1 MARQKTNPGQLRR
14 SDRLAKQAPPPP
26 PQQQKRR
33 NSLELLRDAIAPSIA
48 KTARAAA
55 AKTKQL
61 LAMAAKVA
69 KASVG
74 EGPAVV
80 HLHPERARRGSTY
93 SEVDALYQNGSC

>member
-1 MARQKTNPGQLRR
+1 MKLQRKERKRP
-14 SDRLAKQAPPPP
+14 
-26 PQQQKRR
+26 RR
-33 NSLELLRDAIAPSIA
+33 NSLEMLRDAVAPSITKA
-48 KTARAAA
+48 GRVAAQ
-55 AKTKQL
+55 KTKAL
-61 LAMAAKVA
+61 FAMAARLA

>member
-1 MARQKTNPGQLRR
+1 M
-14 SDRLAKQAPPPP
+14 
-26 PQQQKRR
+26 
-33 NSLELLRDAIAPSIA
+33 LRDAVAPSITKA
-48 KTARAAA
+48 GRVAAQ
-55 AKTKQL
+55 KTKAL
-61 LAMAAKVA
+61 FAMATRLA

>member
-1 MARQKTNPGQLRR
+1 MKL
-14 SDRLAKQAPPPP
+14 
-26 PQQQKRR
+26 QQKSRRTQPGRMPQRPRR
-33 NSLELLRDAIAPSIA
+33 NSLEMLKDAMAPPM
-48 KTARAAA
+48 RMAAQ
-55 AKTKQL
+55 KTKAL
-61 LAMAAKVA
+61 FAMATKFA

>member
-1 MARQKTNPGQLRR
+1 MKQQGRERR
-14 SDRLAKQAPPPP
+14 T
-26 PQQQKRR
+26 RR
-33 NSLELLRDAIAPSIA
+33 NSLEILKEAVAPSISKA
-48 KTARAAA
+48 GRVA
-55 AKTKQL
+55 AKKTRAL
-61 LAMAAKVA
+61 FAMAARLA

>member
-1 MARQKTNPGQLRR
+1 MKLLANRRRVHAGRMAQRQ
-14 SDRLAKQAPPPP
+14 
-26 PQQQKRR
+26 RR
-33 NSLELLRDAIAPSIA
+33 NSLEMLRDAVAHSMKVA
-48 KTARAAA
+48 AR
-55 AKTKQL
+55 KTKAL
-61 LAMAAKVA
+61 FAMAGKLA

>member
-1 MARQKTNPGQLRR
+1 M
-14 SDRLAKQAPPPP
+14 
-26 PQQQKRR
+26 
-33 NSLELLRDAIAPSIA
+33 LRDAVAPSISKA
-48 KTARAAA
+48 GRMAAQ
-55 AKTKQL
+55 KTKAL
-61 LAMAAKVA
+61 FAMATKFA